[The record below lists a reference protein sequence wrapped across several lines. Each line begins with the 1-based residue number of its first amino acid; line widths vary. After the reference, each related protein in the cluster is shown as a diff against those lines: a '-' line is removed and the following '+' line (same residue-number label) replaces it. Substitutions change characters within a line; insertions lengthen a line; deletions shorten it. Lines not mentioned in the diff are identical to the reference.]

1 MAIQAVGSS
10 YNATSSA
17 TAATTS
23 TNNSLGKDAFLG
35 ILVSQL
41 KYQNP
46 LEPLKPDEFLT
57 QLSQLTQ
64 VEQLTNLTSS
74 LNELKTSGNMTQW
87 ISTIGKKVNVA
98 SDRLSKGD
106 ELTLVPASDY
116 DTITVT
122 LKNLTDGT
130 TKEVTFGRGDE
141 LSYQYDEEGTVQ
153 VTSARALKDGKE
165 LTCAL
170 TVFKVVKGVIS
181 TDTGA
186 SLVFANDE
194 TYDASQVKI
203 IRN

>member
-1 MAIQAVGSS
+1 MAIQVVGSS

>member
-46 LEPLKPDEFLT
+46 LEPLKPDEFLS

>member
-1 MAIQAVGSS
+1 MAIQVVGSS

-46 LEPLKPDEFLT
+46 LEPLKPDEFLS

>member
-1 MAIQAVGSS
+1 MAIQVVGSS

-23 TNNSLGKDAFLG
+23 TNNSLWKDAFLG

-46 LEPLKPDEFLT
+46 LEPLKPDEFLS

>member
-1 MAIQAVGSS
+1 MAMEAVGNSHT
-10 YNATSSA
+10 ATSP
-17 TAATTS
+17 ATTS
-23 TNNSLGKDAFLG
+23 VASNKGLGKDAFLQ

-64 VEQLTNLTSS
+64 VEQLTNLASS
-74 LNELKTSGNMTQW
+74 LDELKASGNMAQW

-98 SDRLSKGD
+98 SDKLSRGD

-122 LKNLTDGT
+122 LRNLSDGT
-130 TKEVTFGRGDE
+130 TEEVTFAKGDE
-141 LSYQYDEEGTVQ
+141 LSYCYDGEGTVQ
-153 VTSARALKDGKE
+153 VSSVRALKGDRE
-165 LTCAL
+165 VTCAL

-181 TDTGA
+181 ADRGA

-194 TYDASQVKI
+194 TYDASQIKI

>member
-1 MAIQAVGSS
+1 MAIQVVGSS

-46 LEPLKPDEFLT
+46 LEPLKPDEFLS

-64 VEQLTNLTSS
+64 VEQLTNLTSL